1 VAAPQHSDNDSPQ
14 DTFSLKRNPL
24 DRAELDRGWSLPTTS
39 SRPLIFFFTFFFT
52 LGFKEAHV
60 KRLGKFHGKS
70 QVLVCCRVDVLRV
83 GTGIA
88 VYYLVQ
94 EDEPRE
100 RERESKKKS

>member
-1 VAAPQHSDNDSPQ
+1 M
-14 DTFSLKRNPL
+14 
-24 DRAELDRGWSLPTTS
+24 
-39 SRPLIFFFTFFFT
+39 
-52 LGFKEAHV
+52 

-88 VYYLVQ
+88 VYHCVQ

-100 RERESKKKS
+100 RERK